1 MSTHVGNH
9 IPMDTKW
16 MYFDAFSS
24 KVKAF
29 NPDAVKR
36 LYDSGIRKLYLSMGY
51 KYAKIQQQ
59 VQQKISPEEWNQ
71 LEGLEFEVVVIDSL
85 NPSFSSIRKL
95 FPSKMYLMGTEVNPM
110 FSDVYESWN
119 PENHTNPFLTETGS
133 LERKYFNQIYM
144 APERTYEHTSCY
156 IQNCWNRAFNMPLIP
171 TPEEKKA
178 IQRKHDLKDS
188 PLGTQI
194 EIISRYANLNWICLN
209 SPPKHPIPEEKFEE
223 RYHYLPQ
230 AVIRQ
235 IPITYSYQGRT
246 FEGGQIVRPLKAYTR
261 YEFEHFFAFGLKCSN
276 FDSQKTRYYYS
287 GNMSTEKGNPN
298 SIFSFLQDF
307 EEAPKDRE
315 FLKFLVWTAINYLG
329 VLNSHREKKM
339 ADELAESLEI
349 SKLTRAE
356 LDDLMFPIP

>member
-1 MSTHVGNH
+1 MAAHAAKDLRECVGSAVYISSSNYAARCF
-9 IPMDTKW
+9 PTGAA
-16 MYFDAFSS
+16 FDHSFA
-24 KVKAF
+24 KQWALDRVARRIVKA
-29 NPDAVKR
+29 R
-36 LYDSGIRKLYLSMGY
+36 
-51 KYAKIQQQ
+51 
-59 VQQKISPEEWNQ
+59 SP
-71 LEGLEFEVVVIDSL
+71 
-85 NPSFSSIRKL
+85 L
-95 FPSKMYLMGTEVNPM
+95 FPV
-110 FSDVYESWN
+110 
-119 PENHTNPFLTETGS
+119 
-133 LERKYFNQIYM
+133 I
-144 APERTYEHTSCY
+144 
-156 IQNCWNRAFNMPLIP
+156 
-171 TPEEKKA
+171 